1 MNGLSIVDVEKQKYT
16 YEEMCED
23 LQALSKAY
31 PGKLTVNKLT
41 VTKDGRNVYDIVLGN
56 SSSSKNILIQA
67 SIHAREYMTAQL
79 VMKQIEYYLA
89 NEKTESYDG
98 VTYSELLN
106 SVALLDIKVYPIL
119 CHLLQFL

>member
-1 MNGLSIVDVEKQKYT
+1 M
-16 YEEMCED
+16 
-23 LQALSKAY
+23 
-31 PGKLTVNKLT
+31 T

-106 SVALLDIKVYPIL
+106 SVAFHIIPMVNPDGVTISQLGSTGINSTLTRNN
-119 CHLLQFL
+119 QFINSKFSGIGFT